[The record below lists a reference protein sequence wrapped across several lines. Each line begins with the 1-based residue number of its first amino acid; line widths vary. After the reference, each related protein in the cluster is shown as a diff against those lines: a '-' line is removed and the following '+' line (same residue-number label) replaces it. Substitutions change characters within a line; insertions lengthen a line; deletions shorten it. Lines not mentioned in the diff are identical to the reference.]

1 MSDGLFRP
9 NGAGYTAAALGIAAV
24 TAIAAPFHTVLND
37 ATVALA
43 FLLVVLFVATRWG
56 RWPAVAASALG
67 MLCFNFFF
75 LPPLYTLT
83 IADPENWVALA
94 AFLVT
99 ALTGG
104 QLSAR
109 AERHAAE
116 AEARRTEAMKSAE
129 EIRDLYN
136 HAPCGYHSLD
146 KDGVFVRIND
156 TELEWLGYTREDVI
170 GRLRFADLLAPGS
183 VKTFTQAFPR
193 LKAEG
198 VVRDIEFDLVR
209 KDGTILPVLLS
220 ATAVTDADGHYLMS
234 RSTVYDI
241 SARKRAEAEVRTSE
255 ARRAATMQASLDA
268 ILTVD
273 ARGAITEFNPAAEQM
288 FDHRRED
295 VLGREIADVIIPPS
309 LRDRHRQG
317 MARYLATGVA
327 TVLDRRVEL
336 TAIRASG
343 EEFPVEL
350 AIARIAL
357 AGPAQFTGYIRDIT
371 ERKRAE
377 EALRRL
383 NRAHR
388 ALSSC
393 NEALIRITE
402 ESSWLDEVCRIIVD
416 EAGYRFC
423 WIGRAEPGAT
433 KAVTPVAQAGIDDG
447 YLKTLNIT
455 WTDTER
461 GREPTGT
468 SIRMGQTQVVK
479 NIAADSRLV
488 PWAEDALKHG
498 YASII
503 AIPIVVGSEPF
514 GALTI
519 YSTEAEAFPDEEVT
533 LLSELADDLGYGI
546 ATLRTRGERD
556 RAEEQIRTLNAELER
571 RVVARTAQ
579 LQKANALKDE
589 LIVRE
594 QAAAAELAAA
604 REREGQIGFKIQQ
617 MLLLTQP
624 PQDVAGLQ
632 VAALTIPSQRIDGD
646 FYDFFKHENQ
656 SLDVI
661 VADVMGKGVP
671 AALLAAA
678 IKTNFLKALFHLM
691 AASKA
696 GALPEPKDIVTLA
709 HADMVGHLIDLES
722 FVTLSYA
729 RLDLNRQRLDLVD
742 CGHTGMMIVRA
753 TTGVCEILYGDN
765 LPLGIREGEI
775 FSQITVP
782 FEAGDLFLFYSD
794 GITEMRNA
802 ADELFGAARLSD
814 CVRLNRTLEPEA
826 LVEAIRRAVLAFAAS
841 DTPND
846 DLTCVAIRVGEREV
860 PLARAETE
868 IDSDNRNL
876 RCVREFVRTFCR
888 DLPSS
893 PLAED
898 DVAALEL
905 AVNEAASN
913 IMKHAYHGRTDQ
925 RIHLESEA
933 FPHRVA
939 IRLDH
944 LGDAFDPSAVS
955 PPDPD
960 GSQESGIGIYLIG
973 KSVDEVRYYR
983 DERGRNCVAL
993 TKGRKP

>member
-1 MSDGLFRP
+1 MVDG
-9 NGAGYTAAALGIAAV
+9 
-24 TAIAAPFHTVLND
+24 LND

-56 RWPAVAASALG
+56 SRPAVVASVLG

-75 LPPLYTLT
+75 LPPVYTLT
-83 IADPENWVALA
+83 IADPENWVALV

-99 ALTGG
+99 ALVGG

-116 AEARRTEAMKSAE
+116 AEAGRTEAMKSAE

-156 TELEWLGYTREDVI
+156 TELEWLGYTRQDVI
-170 GRLRFADLLAPGS
+170 GRLHFADLLAPES
-183 VKTFTQAFPR
+183 VKTFTREFPR

-209 KDGTILPVLLS
+209 RDGTILPVLLS
-220 ATAVTDADGHYLMS
+220 ASAIIDSGGRYLMS
-234 RSTVYDI
+234 RATVYDI
-241 SARKRAEAEVRTSE
+241 SERKRAEAEVRTSE

-268 ILTVD
+268 IVAVD
-273 ARGAITEFNPAAEQM
+273 ARGGITEFNPAAERM
-288 FDHRRED
+288 FGHRRED
-295 VLGREIADVIIPPS
+295 VLGREIEDVIIPPS

-317 MARYLATGVA
+317 LARYLTTGVA
-327 TVLDRRVEL
+327 TVLGRRVEL

-377 EALRRL
+377 DALRRL

-393 NEALIRITE
+393 NKALIRITE
-402 ESSWLDEVCRIIVD
+402 EAAWLDEICRIIVD

-423 WIGRAEPGAT
+423 WIGRAEHDGA
-433 KAVTPVAQAGIDDG
+433 KAVTPVAQAGVDEG

-455 WTDTER
+455 WADTER

-468 SIRMGQTQVVK
+468 SVRTGQTQAVK

-488 PWAEDALKHG
+488 SWGQDALKHG
-498 YASII
+498 YASSL
-503 AIPIVVGSEPF
+503 AIPIVVDSEPF

-519 YSTEAEAFPDEEVT
+519 YSAEADAFSDEEVE
-533 LLSELADDLGYGI
+533 LLSELTGDLGYGI
-546 ATLRTRGERD
+546 ATLRTRGERE
-556 RAEEQIRTLNAELER
+556 RAEAEIRALNAELEQ

-579 LQKANALKDE
+579 LQNANTLKDE

-604 REREGQIGFKIQQ
+604 REREGQIGFRIQQ

-624 PQDVAGLQ
+624 PRDLSGLQ

-671 AALLAAA
+671 AGLLAAA
-678 IKTNFLKALFHLM
+678 TKTNFLEALCHLM
-691 AASKA
+691 ALSRA

-742 CGHTGMMIVRA
+742 CGHTGMMVVRA
-753 TTGVCEILYGDN
+753 TTGRCEIVYGDN
-765 LPLGIREGEI
+765 LPLGIREGEV

-782 FEAGDLFLFYSD
+782 FEPGDLFLFYSD
-794 GITEMRNA
+794 GITEMRDA
-802 ADELFGAARLSD
+802 AGELFGAARLSD

-826 LVEAIRRAVLAFAAS
+826 LVEAIRRAVFAFAAS
-841 DTPND
+841 DTPSD
-846 DLTCVAIRVGEREV
+846 DLTCVAIKVGDREV
-860 PLARAETE
+860 PLARAELE
-868 IDSDNRNL
+868 IDSDVRNL
-876 RCVREFVRTFCR
+876 RRVREFVRTFCR
-888 DLPSS
+888 DLPGC
-893 PLAED
+893 PLAEEGI
-898 DVAALEL
+898 AELEL

-913 IMKHAYHGRTDQ
+913 IMKHAYHGRADQ
-925 RIHLESEA
+925 RIDLECEA
-933 FPHRVA
+933 FPSRVA
-939 IRLDH
+939 IRLHH

-955 PPDPD
+955 PPNLD
-960 GSQESGIGIYLIG
+960 GSRESGFGVYFVT
-973 KSVDEVRYYR
+973 KCVDEVRHYR
-983 DERGRNCVAL
+983 DERGRNCIAL
-993 TKGRKP
+993 AKVRKS